1 MKEAEEKNKLNSYHT
16 ERNRL
21 TCLVVD
27 EMLKHPSTLEEMR
40 EQTRKIMKIQN
51 TYQIINEDKSIN
63 IDEYNSIFARI
74 ENSETEEEL
83 NRIAAEYDLN
93 LIENK
98 YPRLGMKIS
107 AEEILEL
114 KENKVLT
121 IDVDNNLTINQ
132 ERLNPIAKLLY
143 ALVWKQGDL
152 QKLKQIIQ
160 GIEEVEN
167 PDKDKKDALVF
178 YCYGN
183 HLGNPRKFPIID
195 QHVVRAFNLFKY
207 SSNSDFVRK
216 SDKVYQVDR
225 QNYLHWYSKFENK
238 SSDFLYYLDRL
249 LFEIGRKV
257 KLK

>member
-1 MKEAEEKNKLNSYHT
+1 MKT
-16 ERNRL
+16 NRL
-21 TCLVVD
+21 
-27 EMLKHPSTLEEMR
+27 
-40 EQTRKIMKIQN
+40 
-51 TYQIINEDKSIN
+51 INENKSIN

-74 ENSETEEEL
+74 ESSETEKEL
-83 NRIAAEYDLN
+83 IDIAAEYNLN

-121 IDVDNNLTINQ
+121 VDVDNNLTINQ
-132 ERLNPIAKLLY
+132 ECLNPIAKLLY

-178 YCYGN
+178 YSYGN
-183 HLGNPRKFPIID
+183 HLGNPTKFPIID
-195 QHVVRAFNLFKY
+195 QHIVRAFNLFKD
-207 SSNSDFVRK
+207 SSNSESVRK
-216 SDKVYQVDR
+216 SDRVYQIDR

-249 LFEIGRKV
+249 LFEIGRTV
-257 KLK
+257 KLKEYEEVSTTKL